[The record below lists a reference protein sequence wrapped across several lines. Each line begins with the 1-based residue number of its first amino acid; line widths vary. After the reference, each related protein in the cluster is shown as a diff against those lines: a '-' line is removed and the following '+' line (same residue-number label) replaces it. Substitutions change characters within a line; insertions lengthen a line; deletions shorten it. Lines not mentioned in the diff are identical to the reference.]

1 MDRFVTIYDWML
13 ELGLTGM
20 ETSAF
25 AVIYSFGKDG
35 DWYQGS
41 ASDLGRWMLT
51 KRKHTVL
58 DALAK
63 LVDKGFIEKK
73 EKWVKNLTTQEA

>member
-35 DWYQGS
+35 DWYQVVYQGKKYYMS
-41 ASDLGRWMLT
+41 
-51 KRKHTVL
+51 
-58 DALAK
+58 K
-63 LVDKGFIEKK
+63 LYTYLVE
-73 EKWVKNLTTQEA
+73 